1 MLQFN
6 CFICSKREKNGSL
19 WQQSVQIHQS
29 IGRAADRSSGD
40 NALSVGSQP
49 SSGKA
54 SQIAAVISTSSSILT
69 DGLASCTGN
78 QSSQATT
85 AHFPKL

>member
-6 CFICSKREKNGSL
+6 SFICSKREKNGSL

-29 IGRAADRSSGD
+29 CRQVFRGTMLCLRGTSPA
-40 NALSVGSQP
+40 Q
-49 SSGKA
+49 GKA
-54 SQIAAVISTSSSILT
+54 SQTAAGISTSSSILV
-69 DGLASCTGN
+69 DGLAAGN